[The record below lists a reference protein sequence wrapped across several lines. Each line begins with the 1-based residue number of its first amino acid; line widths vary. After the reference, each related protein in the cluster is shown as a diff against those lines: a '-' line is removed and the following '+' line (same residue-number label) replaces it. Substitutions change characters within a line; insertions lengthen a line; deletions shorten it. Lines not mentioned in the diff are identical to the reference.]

1 MKVNSLAEMLIKL
14 LEFSRNKKLPLMYYF
29 PDTEHIRIT
38 VYTDEPEEVLKE
50 VERIFG
56 NVVYFIYDG
65 RGKELI
71 VYARII
77 Q

>member
-1 MKVNSLAEMLIKL
+1 MTDLVDMLTRL
-14 LEFSRNKKLPLMYYF
+14 LEFSLNKKMPLMYYF

-50 VERIFG
+50 IERIFG
-56 NVVYFIYDG
+56 NVEYFIYDG
-65 RGKELI
+65 RGEELI
-71 VYARII
+71 VYARIT